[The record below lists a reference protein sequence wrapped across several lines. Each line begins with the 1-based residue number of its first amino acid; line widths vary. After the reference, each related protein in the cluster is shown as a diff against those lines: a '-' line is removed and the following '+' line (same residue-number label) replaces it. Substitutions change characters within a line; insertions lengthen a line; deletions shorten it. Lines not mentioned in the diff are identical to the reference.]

1 MRIQI
6 NFLTTFVV
14 ANFLGLIV
22 HQPVSA
28 KGLKRV
34 DLVVSGSSCASCL
47 TRIEK
52 KLRTTPGVLKA
63 MVSVYRP
70 YPAVVI
76 YNSEMTSL
84 VALKRVLESEKASA
98 EKIVEVQV
106 KEVPVLLLPS
116 SN

>member
-6 NFLTTFVV
+6 HFLTTFVV

-22 HQPVSA
+22 QQPVSA

-47 TRIEK
+47 IRIEK

-70 YPAVVI
+70 YPAVII
-76 YNSEMTSL
+76 YNSERTSL
-84 VALKRVLESEKASA
+84 VALKKVLESEKAGA

-106 KEVPVLLLPS
+106 KEVPALLLPS

>member
-1 MRIQI
+1 MR
-6 NFLTTFVV
+6 
-14 ANFLGLIV
+14 FLGALILAICSALIV

-47 TRIEK
+47 IRIEK
-52 KLRTTPGVLKA
+52 KLRATPGVLKA

-70 YPAVVI
+70 YPAVVV
-76 YNSEMTSL
+76 YNSDKTSL
-84 VALKRVLESEKASA
+84 AALKKVLESEKASA

-106 KEVPVLLLPS
+106 KEVPALLLPA